1 MKPCLSSTYWLGV
14 RLAGFAACL
23 TLAATAAYAHFVVLL
38 PSTDSLS
45 ADDSRNLTLEILF
58 THPMAQGPV
67 MEMALPRQFGVV
79 VAGKKHDLLSSLKV
93 RKLEGRSTYTAQF
106 EVQQEGDHLF
116 YIEPAPYWEKTERKW
131 IIHYTKVI
139 VDSLGA
145 EDAWDQLVG
154 MPVEIEPL
162 VRPYGLWTGNS
173 FRGIVR
179 HNGKPVP
186 FARVEVE
193 YYNQGKQ
200 VKIPGDA
207 FVTQVIKADANGVFC
222 YTMPRA
228 GWWGFVALVD
238 GPQRPGPDGK
248 PAAVELGGAIWVKAV
263 DMQATGDK
271 QNSTAN

>member
-1 MKPCLSSTYWLGV
+1 MTGRLSRGFRTVVGL
-14 RLAGFAACL
+14 LAFAAWL
-23 TLAATAAYAHFVVLL
+23 VAAGSTAQGHFLVLL
-38 PSTDSLS
+38 PSTDTIS
-45 ADDSRNLTLEILF
+45 ADDSRSVTLEILF

-67 MEMALPRQFGVV
+67 MEMAPPKQFGVL
-79 VAGKKHDLLSSLKV
+79 VAGSKQDLLGSLKL
-93 RKLEGRSTYTAQF
+93 RKLQGRSTYTAQF
-106 EVQQEGDHLF
+106 QVQQEGDHLF
-116 YIEPAPYWEKTERKW
+116 YVEPAPYWEKAERKW
-131 IIHYTKVI
+131 IIHYTKVV

-145 EDAWDQLVG
+145 EDSWDKLVG

-186 FARVEVE
+186 FARIEVE

-200 VKIPGDA
+200 VKVPSDT
-207 FVTQVIKADANGVFC
+207 FTTQVIKADANGVFC

-238 GPQRPGPDGK
+238 GPKQPGPDGK
-248 PAAVELGGAIWVKAV
+248 PADVELGGAIWVKTV
-263 DMQATGDK
+263 DMQSAAERKTPQGD
-271 QNSTAN
+271 